1 MRTLVQS
8 VIRFMS
14 VQTDNPALVRAQY
27 KAFSRQIPMMYFI
40 LLSSTW
46 ALASTHLGH
55 APIELTV
62 GIPILFTAVCL
73 TRLWQWWRSR
83 NASPTLEAAAAALR
97 RTNLLSVVLAVAFTV
112 WALSLFSHGDAYLR
126 SHVAFYMAVT
136 VIVCIVSLM
145 HLRSAA
151 FAVAAVV
158 IGSFI
163 AFFATTGQP
172 TFVAI
177 TINVVLVSF
186 GMLFMLMVNYRNF
199 AQMITAQQE
208 TEALSNENLRLAN
221 LDSLTELPN
230 RRACFARV
238 EDELRAAR
246 VSGCRAALGIIDLD
260 GFKPVN
266 DVYGHSTGDRLLVQ
280 VGRRLEDLAVA
291 SGVFMARLGGD
302 EFAFIIS
309 NTGSDADPLQFGD
322 RICAALQQPFQ
333 LPEATVM
340 IAGSVGIACSDDTTE
355 PGELFDRADYA
366 LYQGKRSKRGQATL
380 FDAGHNAQIRR
391 EARIEQALK
400 GADLDSELSVVFQ
413 PIVRITSGAVDGFEA
428 LARWNGPVMGV
439 VSPSEFIPVAERAGI
454 VGSLTR
460 PLLRKALD
468 AARAWPE
475 GVRLSFNLSAHDL
488 NTEDG
493 VAAVI
498 DTITSGG
505 IDPRRLDLE
514 ITETAFTYDFEQV
527 KRSVALLG
535 RLGCGIS
542 LDDFGTGY
550 SSLSRLHALPLNRLK
565 IDRTFI
571 TGIETDQSSGK
582 IVRSLLALS
591 RDMGLECVVE
601 GVETSAQLA
610 AIRAMGG
617 ELVQG
622 FHLSPPMTL
631 AETGDLLRKFT
642 GRRSPRLAAR
652 G

>member
-1 MRTLVQS
+1 
-8 VIRFMS
+8 MS
-14 VQTDNPALVRAQY
+14 VQTDNPLLVKAQY
-27 KAFSRQIPMMYFI
+27 RAFSRQIPMMYFI

-46 ALASTHLGH
+46 AVASTHFGH
-55 APIELTV
+55 APAELTV
-62 GIPILFTAVCL
+62 GGPILLTLVCV
-73 TRLWQWWRSR
+73 TRLWQWWRTR
-83 NASPTLEAAAAALR
+83 HQTPTLEVAATALR
-97 RTNLLSVVLAVAFTV
+97 RTNMLSIAIASAFTL
-112 WALSLFSHGDAYLR
+112 WALSLFPHGDAYLQ
-126 SHVAFYMAVT
+126 SHLAFYMAIT
-136 VIVCIVSLM
+136 VIACIISLM

-151 FAVAAVV
+151 FAVAIIV

-172 TFVAI
+172 TFIAI
-177 TINVVLVSF
+177 AVNVVLVSF
-186 GMLFMLMVNYRNF
+186 GMLTMLMVNYRNF

-230 RRACFARV
+230 RRACLARL
-238 EDELRAAR
+238 EDELRAAQAGGTR
-246 VSGCRAALGIIDLD
+246 VALGIIDLD

-266 DVYGHSTGDRLLVQ
+266 DVYGHSTGDRLLIM
-280 VGRRLEDLAVA
+280 VGRRLEATVA
-291 SGVFMARLGGD
+291 PSGVFMARLGGD
-302 EFAFIIS
+302 EFAFIV
-309 NTGSDADPLQFGD
+309 SDAGRDIDLVEFGD
-322 RICAALQQPFQ
+322 SICSALRQPFM

-340 IAGSVGIACSDDTTE
+340 IAGSVGIACADGTLE

-366 LYQGKRSKRGQATL
+366 LYQGKRSKRGLSTL
-380 FDAGHNAQIRR
+380 FNAGHDAQIHR

-413 PIVRITSGAVDGFEA
+413 PIIRISDESVAGFEA
-428 LARWNGPVMGV
+428 LARWDSPIMGV

-454 VGSLTR
+454 IGSLTR
-460 PLLRKALD
+460 PLLRKALQ
-468 AARAWPE
+468 AASAWPDHI
-475 GVRLSFNLSAHDL
+475 RLSFTLSAHDL
-488 NTEDG
+488 NPEDG

-498 DTITSGG
+498 G
-505 IDPRRLDLE
+505 IIRAGDVSSRRLDLE
-514 ITETAFTYDFEQV
+514 ITETAFTHDFEQV
-527 KRSVALLG
+527 KRAVALLG

-565 IDRTFI
+565 IDRSFVA
-571 TGIETDQSSGK
+571 GLDGRQSSIK

-601 GVETSAQLA
+601 GVETAAELA
-610 AIRAMGG
+610 TIRELGG

-622 FHLSPPMTL
+622 FHFSPPVPL
-631 AETGDLLRKFT
+631 AQTAGLLDRFA
-642 GRRSPRLAAR
+642 GRSRPRLAVH

>member
-1 MRTLVQS
+1 MLV
-8 VIRFMS
+8 RFMS
-14 VQTDNPALVRAQY
+14 VRTDNPALVKAQY

-46 ALASTHLGH
+46 ALASTHLDH

-62 GIPILFTAVCL
+62 GVPILFTVVCL

-83 NASPTLEAAAAALR
+83 NASPPVEVAIAALR
-97 RTNLLSVVLAVAFTV
+97 RTNLLAVIIAVAFTV

-126 SHVAFYMAVT
+126 SHVAFYMAIT
-136 VIVCIVSLM
+136 VVVCIVSLM

-151 FAVAAVV
+151 FAVAIVV

-172 TFVAI
+172 TFIAI

-186 GMLFMLMVNYRNF
+186 GMLVMLMVNYRNF

-238 EDELRAAR
+238 EDELHAAA
-246 VSGCRAALGIIDLD
+246 VTGGHVALGIIDLD

-266 DVYGHSTGDRLLVQ
+266 DVYGHSTGDRLLVL
-280 VGRRLEDLAVA
+280 VGRRLKEIAAA

-302 EFAFIIS
+302 EFAFIV
-309 NTGSDADPLQFGD
+309 SDAGSHADLVRFGD
-322 RICAALQQPFQ
+322 SICEALRQPFQ

-340 IAGSVGIACSDDTTE
+340 IAGSVGIASADERVE

-366 LYQGKRSKRGQATL
+366 LYQGKRSKRGRTTL
-380 FDAGHNAQIRR
+380 FDAAHDAQIHR

-400 GADLDSELSVVFQ
+400 GADTDSELSVVFQ
-413 PIVRITSGAVDGFEA
+413 PIVRLSSGAIDGFEA

-460 PLLRKALD
+460 PLLRKALE
-468 AARAWPE
+468 AATAWPE
-475 GVRLSFNLSAHDL
+475 DVRLSFNLSAHDL

-498 DTITSGG
+498 DTIAAGR

-514 ITETAFTYDFEQV
+514 ITETAFTHDFEQV

-535 RLGCGIS
+535 QLGCGIS

-550 SSLSRLHALPLNRLK
+550 SSLSRLHALPLSRLK
-565 IDRTFI
+565 IDRSFV
-571 TGIETDQSSGK
+571 TGVETDQSSGK

-591 RDMGLECVVE
+591 RDIGLECVVE

-610 AIRAMGG
+610 AIQAMGG
-617 ELVQG
+617 DLVQG
-622 FHLSPPMTL
+622 FHLSPPVLL
-631 AETGDLLRKFT
+631 AETGNLLRRFAA
-642 GRRSPRLAAR
+642 RRGPRLAAR
-652 G
+652 A

>member
-1 MRTLVQS
+1 MV
-8 VIRFMS
+8 VRFMS
-14 VQTDNPALVRAQY
+14 VNTDNPALVKAQY

-46 ALASTHLGH
+46 ALASTHLSH
-55 APIELTV
+55 APLELTV
-62 GIPILFTAVCL
+62 GVPVLFTAICVA
-73 TRLWQWWRSR
+73 RLWRWWRSR
-83 NASPTLEAAAAALR
+83 NASPTLEVAAAALR
-97 RTNLLSVVLAVAFTV
+97 STNRLAVFIAVAFTV

-136 VIVCIVSLM
+136 AIVCIVSLM

-151 FAVAAVV
+151 FVVAAIVM
-158 IGSFI
+158 GSFI

-172 TFVAI
+172 TFIAI
-177 TINVVLVSF
+177 TINVALVSF
-186 GMLFMLMVNYRNF
+186 GMLVMVMVNYRNF

-208 TEALSNENLRLAN
+208 TEALSNQNLRLAN
-221 LDSLTELPN
+221 LDSLTDLPN
-230 RRACFARV
+230 RRACFTRL
-238 EDELRAAR
+238 EDDLRAASA
-246 VSGCRAALGIIDLD
+246 VGGRAALGIVDLD

-266 DVYGHSTGDRLLVQ
+266 DVYGHSTGDRLLVL
-280 VGRRLEDLAVA
+280 VGRRLEELAA
-291 SGVFMARLGGD
+291 TSGVFMARLGGD
-302 EFAFIIS
+302 EFAFILS
-309 NTGSDADPLQFGD
+309 GAGSDAELLQFGD
-322 RICAALQQPFQ
+322 SICAALQQPFH

-340 IAGSVGIACSDDTTE
+340 IAGSVGIARSDDTTD

-380 FDAGHNAQIRR
+380 FDAGHNAQIHR

-413 PIVRITSGAVDGFEA
+413 PILRITNGAVDGFEA
-428 LARWNGPVMGV
+428 LARWNSPVMGV
-439 VSPSEFIPVAERAGI
+439 VAPSEFIPVAERAGI
-454 VGSLTR
+454 VGSLTH
-460 PLLRKALD
+460 PLLRKALA
-468 AARAWPE
+468 AARTWPE
-475 GVRLSFNLSAHDL
+475 DVRLSFNLSAHDL

-498 DTITSGG
+498 DTIAAGG

-514 ITETAFTYDFEQV
+514 ITETAFTHDFEQV

-535 RLGCGIS
+535 QLGCGIS

-565 IDRTFI
+565 IDRSFV
-571 TGIETDQSSGK
+571 TGIDVDQSSAK

-622 FHLSPPMTL
+622 FHLSPPTTL
-631 AETGDLLRKFT
+631 AETADLLRKFAA
-642 GRRSPRLAAR
+642 RRGPRLAAH